1 MPDFNVVPVN
11 RMLLVEG
18 RSQRESFRGI
28 VLAIGWRT
36 GDERGPRRRGQIGDA
51 PPELHYLVSDESKA
65 APLWVEGGDLSS
77 QQWFPMSPAPS
88 APGA

>member
-18 RSQRESFRGI
+18 RSQRDSFRGI

-36 GDERGPRRRGQIGDA
+36 EEDGGSRHRSQIGDA
-51 PPELHYLVSDESKA
+51 MPEMHYLVSDESKP
-65 APLWVEGGDLSS
+65 APIWVEAGQLTS
-77 QQWFPMSPAPS
+77 QQWFPVAPAPS
-88 APGA
+88 PG

>member
-36 GDERGPRRRGQIGDA
+36 GEDQGPRRRGQIGDDS

-65 APLWVEGGDLSS
+65 APIWVEAGNLSS
-77 QQWFPMSPAPS
+77 QQWFPVSPAPS
-88 APGA
+88 A

>member
-18 RSQRESFRGI
+18 RSQRDSFRGI

-36 GDERGPRRRGQIGDA
+36 EKDAPRRRSQIGDEV
-51 PPELHYLVSDESKA
+51 PEMHYLVSDESKP
-65 APLWVEGGDLSS
+65 APIWVEAGQLSS
-77 QQWFPMSPAPS
+77 QQWFPVSPAPS
-88 APGA
+88 PG